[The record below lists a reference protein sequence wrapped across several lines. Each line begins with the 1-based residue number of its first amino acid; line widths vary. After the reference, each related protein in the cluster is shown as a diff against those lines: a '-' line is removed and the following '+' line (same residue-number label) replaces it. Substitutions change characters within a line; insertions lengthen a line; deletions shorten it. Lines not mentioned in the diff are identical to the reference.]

1 MIRVIM
7 EYKVKKG
14 ADILPTLQ
22 KLRWYVVTFE
32 GFVSA
37 ENLRNEQDSSIVA
50 MVTSWENLEQ
60 WKKWESSTLRKQIL
74 EETKRFLQEE
84 PKVTIYKLIPT
95 AGW

>member
-74 EETKRFLQEE
+74 EEAKKFLQEE